1 MEDAQ
6 DSDFRVRGDVLWKYS
21 LARLFSW
28 PLDYCLLGKH
38 SCLVTRD
45 CSLSPIEYV
54 VTGHTQGRGLPSL
67 VQSWRLEAH
76 G

>member
-1 MEDAQ
+1 MEDTQ
-6 DSDFRVRGDVLWKYS
+6 SSDFRVHGDVLWACS

-28 PLDYCLLGKH
+28 LLDYCLLGKH
-38 SCLVTRD
+38 SGLVTRD

-54 VTGHTQGRGLPSL
+54 VMSHIQREGSPSL
-67 VQSWRLEAH
+67 VFSVGGH